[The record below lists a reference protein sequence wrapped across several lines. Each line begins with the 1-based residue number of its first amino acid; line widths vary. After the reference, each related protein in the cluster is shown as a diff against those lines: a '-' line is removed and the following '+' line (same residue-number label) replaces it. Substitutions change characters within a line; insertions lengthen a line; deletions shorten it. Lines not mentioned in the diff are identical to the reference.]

1 MQLLRYHQFAF
12 AVENGVVLELYT
24 LNFTNK
30 TLLQIFLSEQISLC
44 HCTTTLNR
52 TVGRRGNTPTVINGY
67 MEKILLCFVSPLLK
81 RNKQCAIKTP
91 IADWWFDWSKVL
103 VLPAKLGRGIT
114 VFRLRLP
121 CNDHKQV
128 KNLSNKW
135 IRYYYVHCPE

>member
-1 MQLLRYHQFAF
+1 MCGSSLHVSYRHALVFEKWLKTFKIRTQFQLLQLNNQISFLNKKLLQLLQYHHFVF
-12 AVENGVVLELYT
+12 AVENCFVAEINT

-30 TLLQIFLSEQISLC
+30 TLVQIFPSEQISLC

-91 IADWWFDWSKVL
+91 IAD
-103 VLPAKLGRGIT
+103 
-114 VFRLRLP
+114 
-121 CNDHKQV
+121 
-128 KNLSNKW
+128 
-135 IRYYYVHCPE
+135 